1 MIYLTRR
8 YNLAAA
14 HVLSQPAFSAEE
26 NEEIFGKCANPAGH
40 GHDYAFEVSV
50 TGPMDSETGQIIAP
64 GLLDEI
70 FEEAVARR
78 FSHRLLNDQEPF
90 GSLVPTA
97 ENIARVCHEALA
109 HGVENRSAARLA
121 HLRVTETPRN
131 FVEQGEIS

>member
-8 YNLAAA
+8 YSLAAA
-14 HVLSQPAFSAEE
+14 HVLSQPAFSPEE
-26 NEEIFGKCANPAGH
+26 NEEIFGKCANPGGH

-50 TGPMDSETGQIIAP
+50 TGPIDAETGQIIAP

-70 FEEAVARR
+70 FDEAVARR
-78 FSHRLLNDQEPF
+78 FSHRLLNDVEPF

-97 ENIARVCHEALA
+97 ENIARVCHDALA
-109 HGVENRSAARLA
+109 HGVENRSSARLA
-121 HLRVTETPRN
+121 HIRVTETPRN